1 MRKGLAFVLLLGAA
15 VAFFFASELPPI
27 QDAPGHAGLIALRHR
42 IAESAFDQRYYR
54 YEANLGPYSLFRM
67 LGEVGR
73 RIHGPLFSARL
84 LSALPVVTLPAAV
97 LYARRRLQRDPSY
110 TFGYVAL
117 AFALGLPTIMGLAA
131 YLLGLSAFVA
141 LYTFWA
147 ASPERPGPARRL
159 ALAGLAVGLYL
170 THGHAF
176 LLFAAAIGL
185 ASQVGPIDG
194 GLGARARRALGVGVI
209 LLPAFAL
216 AGFVQLTTSA
226 GAAGHRAA
234 HGIEFRGALDKLSL
248 LATPSLMTRY
258 GVDAAAGIAL
268 ALAVSA
274 LLVRTARRAGGH
286 EARRAGVV
294 ALAFLLAFA
303 VMPRT
308 IGWFGFAD
316 GRLVLPMLLMALVGA
331 RLDALGP
338 RTTRAFAVAAP
349 LLAMAVVLTD
359 HVALRRF
366 RAECRGFS
374 SVLADV
380 PEDATLLYF
389 PTRTESDAFS
399 GDPFRHF
406 DKLAVAAHPA
416 VVGELWAHQGAAI
429 YLTAENPATRL
440 PIAYTERNEKAPR
453 DVPFDVAD
461 WEVLML
467 RAASPPEVPAGYGLV
482 RRDGDFWLFRRRR
495 E

>member
-42 IAESAFDQRYYR
+42 IADSAFDQRYFR
-54 YEANLGPYSLFRM
+54 YEANLGPYSIFRL
-67 LGEVGR
+67 LGEIGR
-73 RIHGPLFSARL
+73 RVHGPLFAARL
-84 LSALPVVTLPAAV
+84 LSALPTVTLPCAI
-97 LYARRRLQRDPSY
+97 LYARRRLQQDATY

-147 ASPERPGPARRL
+147 SSPERPSRRRIALLAAL
-159 ALAGLAVGLYL
+159 ALGLYL

-176 LLFAAAIGL
+176 LLFAAAIGV
-185 ASQVGPIDG
+185 ASQVGLADSGIR
-194 GLGARARRALGVGVI
+194 ARARQALAVTVV
-209 LLPAFAL
+209 LLPALLL
-216 AGFVQLTTSA
+216 AGFVQWTTSA

-258 GVDAAAGIAL
+258 GIDAGAGIVMAVVVL
-268 ALAVSA
+268 AMLFGSA
-274 LLVRTARRAGGH
+274 RGSASR
-286 EARRAGVV
+286 EARRAGAV
-294 ALAFLLAFA
+294 ALLFFLAFG

-331 RLDALGP
+331 RLDALGL
-338 RTTRAFAVAAP
+338 RVARSFAVAAP
-349 LLAMAVVLTD
+349 LLALAVVATD
-359 HVALRRF
+359 HAALRRF
-366 RAECRGFS
+366 RAECRGAS
-374 SVLADV
+374 SVLAEI
-380 PEDATLLYF
+380 PAETSLLYF

-406 DKLAVAAHPA
+406 DKLSVASGPT

-429 YLTAENPATRL
+429 YLTPDNPATRL

-453 DVPFDVAD
+453 DVSFDAAD
-461 WEVLML
+461 WEML
-467 RAASPPEVPAGYGLV
+467 LLRSATPPEVPAAYGLV
-482 RRDGDFWLFRRRR
+482 RRDGDFWLFRRR
-495 E
+495 

>member
-15 VAFFFASELPPI
+15 VAFFFASDLPPV

-42 IAESAFDQRYYR
+42 IAESAFDQRFFR
-54 YEANLGPYSLFRM
+54 YEANLGPYSLFRL

-73 RIHGPLFSARL
+73 RIHGPLFAARL
-84 LSALPVVTLPAAV
+84 LSALPIVTLPVAV
-97 LYARRRLQRDPSY
+97 LYARRRLHRDESF
-110 TFGYVAL
+110 TMGYVAL

-147 ASPERPGPARRL
+147 SSPERPSLGRRI

-185 ASQVGPIDG
+185 ASQVGLAEG
-194 GLGARARRALGVGVI
+194 SLETRARKAFAVALV

-216 AGFVQLTTSA
+216 AAFVQWTTSA

-234 HGIEFRGALDKLSL
+234 HGIEFRGALDKVSL

-258 GVDAAAGIAL
+258 GVDTAAGIVL
-268 ALAVSA
+268 AIVVVA
-274 LLVRTARRAGGH
+274 LLVRSARGDDRR
-286 EARRAGVV
+286 EARRAGAV
-294 ALAFLLAFA
+294 AALFLVAFA
-303 VMPRT
+303 AMPRT

-331 RLDALGP
+331 RLGALGP
-338 RTTRAFAVAAP
+338 RATRAFAVAAP
-349 LLAMAVVLTD
+349 VLALAVVATD
-359 HVALRRF
+359 HLALRRF

-374 SVLADV
+374 TVLAEI
-380 PEDATLLYF
+380 PAETSLLYF

-406 DKLAVAAHPA
+406 DKLAVAAHPTL
-416 VVGELWAHQGAAI
+416 VGELWAHQGAAI
-429 YLTAENPATRL
+429 YLTADNPATRL

-453 DVPFDVAD
+453 DVPFDAGD
-461 WEVLML
+461 WEML
-467 RAASPPEVPAGYGLV
+467 LLRSASPPEVPSAYGLV
-482 RRDGDFWLFRRRR
+482 RRDGDFWLFRRR
-495 E
+495 